1 MIRKILKWTFY
12 FVIILI
18 VFALLPK
25 NFLEKLKQF
34 IDWDIFLKTIKTGW
48 NNLIDF
54 LEKATGIQFEQIPV
68 KLKEKFGIDIILFWQ
83 TIKNFLANIFEKLAN
98 IFR

>member
-1 MIRKILKWTFY
+1 MIGKILKWTFY

-18 VFALLPK
+18 VFAILPK

-34 IDWDIFLKTIKTGW
+34 INWDIFLKNIKTGW

-54 LEKATGIQFEQIPV
+54 IEKATGIQFEQIPI

>member
-1 MIRKILKWTFY
+1 MIGKILKWTFY